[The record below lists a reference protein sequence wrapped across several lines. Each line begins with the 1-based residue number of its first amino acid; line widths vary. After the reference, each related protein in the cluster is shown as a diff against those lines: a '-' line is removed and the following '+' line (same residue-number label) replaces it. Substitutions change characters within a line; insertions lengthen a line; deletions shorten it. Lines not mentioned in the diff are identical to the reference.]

1 MLKQISFKTPDE
13 AAQLFDRLYAIALEK
28 SPTLTKGSYFEEVI
42 NGYANPKTQTVEVDN
57 PVLTKRITDLETE
70 VQEQNEE
77 IKNYLENS
85 NYEMY
90 LLRRLRLML
99 NLPEDA
105 DGDVILAEIA
115 ATQSRAMMA
124 LSTQEPVANQIMF
137 TIDQPHL
144 ALLQETVKRLSEQYG
159 TTVTMK
165 DVLMDM
171 FARYTIEQF
180 NEWFYPFVI
189 NGDADFKAITGY
201 TQKELKQWLK
211 TK

>member
-42 NGYANPKTQTVEVDN
+42 NGYANPKTQTVNVDN
-57 PVLTKRITDLETE
+57 PELLAKITDLENQIE
-70 VQEQNEE
+70 LLNEE
-77 IKNYLENS
+77 TTNYLEESKKEVVFFNH
-85 NYEMY
+85 
-90 LLRRLRLML
+90 LLTAL
-99 NLPEDA
+99 NLTENA
-105 DGDVILAEIA
+105 SYVEIIAEIK
-115 ATQSRAMMA
+115 ATQNRAIMA
-124 LSTQEPVANQIMF
+124 FSTPEPAANQIMF

>member
-57 PVLTKRITDLETE
+57 PVLTKRITDLEKE
-70 VQEQNEE
+70 VSELNEE

-189 NGDADFKAITGY
+189 NGDADFKAITTY

>member
-57 PVLTKRITDLETE
+57 PVLTKRITDLEKE
-70 VQEQNEE
+70 VSELNEE
-77 IKNYLENS
+77 TTNYLENS
-85 NYEMY
+85 KKEFVFFSH
-90 LLRRLRLML
+90 LRTLL
-99 NLPEDA
+99 NLTEEA
-105 DGDVILAEIA
+105 SYVEIVQEIKD
-115 ATQSRAMMA
+115 TQSRAMMA

-189 NGDADFKAITGY
+189 NGDADFKAITTY